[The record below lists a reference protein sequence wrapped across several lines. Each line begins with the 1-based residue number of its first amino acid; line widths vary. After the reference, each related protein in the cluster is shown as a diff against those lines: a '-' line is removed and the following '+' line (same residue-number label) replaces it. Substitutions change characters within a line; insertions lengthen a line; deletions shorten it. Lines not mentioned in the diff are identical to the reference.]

1 MGEFGVIAIRGG
13 LHVYDGERDGKP
25 LVEFTWEG
33 AMMTAMPRAVAG
45 GDDRADGM
53 MGGRFFIHRA
63 DDGGFV
69 AEQVVR
75 R

>member
-13 LHVYDGERDGKP
+13 LRVYDGEP

-53 MGGRFFIHRA
+53 MGGRFIIHRG

-69 AEQVVR
+69 AERVVR